1 MAKLR
6 KYGTIPLYV
15 VEDHN
20 EVVPFIHRAIGG
32 RYLPM
37 SDIIFVHF
45 DSHPDL
51 LIPAELKAD
60 DIFNKDILY
69 ESQSIENWIL
79 PMVYAG
85 HISNVIWFKPPW
97 CEQIRDK
104 TIQFDVGKCSSTGYL
119 RTSCKESYFVSE
131 TLYRPAENLLNR
143 KSLTL
148 TVITVQPTNWSEKQ
162 SINTCQQNGVGNGQ
176 KERNMCHSDEKTKS
190 EVKEDLHKNT
200 DVLSQGESCKLDT
213 GSKRVYDTDTLHS
226 DVCHESICPKKK
238 QRLSPSENSD
248 SSPCNL
254 SQESLSHE
262 LILKLENLFE
272 NFKDRHIVLDIDLDF
287 FSTKNPFQELYSP
300 RQFQLLQDL
309 YVYSK
314 PTDDSDEAIT
324 KCVEER
330 EAQLSEL
337 KQILQSMGDNPGVIP
352 KHDRSELIL
361 TLVEDLRQHFGE
373 DGVDFGLLHDAGC
386 TCDDTE
392 LPHHVSSQ
400 EQITLLVDS
409 VQELLCHMHKPT
421 IITMAR
427 SSNDDYCPPDQVDYI
442 QDQTLEILQD
452 LYLKLNLTASY

>member
-1 MAKLR
+1 
-6 KYGTIPLYV
+6 
-15 VEDHN
+15 
-20 EVVPFIHRAIGG
+20 
-32 RYLPM
+32 M

-85 HISNVIWFKPPW
+85 HISNVVWFKPPW
-97 CEQIRDK
+97 CDQITDK
-104 TIQFDVGKCSSTGYL
+104 TIQFDVGKCSSSGYL

-131 TLYRPAENLLNR
+131 TLYRPVGKLLNR
-143 KSLTL
+143 KTLTL
-148 TVITVQPTNWSEKQ
+148 TVVTVQPTNWPGKHP
-162 SINTCQQNGVGNGQ
+162 ITKNHQNGAHIIKQ
-176 KERNMCHSDEKTKS
+176 KEVNMCQPGDNS
-190 EVKEDLHKNT
+190 ESIVEGNCHKNK
-200 DVLSQGESCKLDT
+200 DLSSLGKACKQDT
-213 GSKRVYDTDTLHS
+213 GSKRVNDGNTLTTDKCQVAH
-226 DVCHESICPKKK
+226 DGVCLTKK
-238 QRLSPSENSD
+238 QRLDTSQQG
-248 SSPCNL
+248 
-254 SQESLSHE
+254 SQESLSP
-262 LILKLENLFE
+262 ISDRFISKLENLFE
-272 NFKDRHIVLDIDLDF
+272 DLKDHHIVLDIDLDF
-287 FSTKNPFQELYSP
+287 FSTKNPFQEMYTP

-324 KCVEER
+324 RCVEER
-330 EAQLSEL
+330 EAQLSQL
-337 KQILQSMGDNPGVIP
+337 KQILLSMGETPGTIP
-352 KHDRSELIL
+352 KHERSELIL
-361 TLVEDLRQHFGE
+361 TLVEDLKQSFGE

-392 LPHHVSSQ
+392 LPHHVSSK
-400 EQITLLVDS
+400 EEITLLADS

-427 SSNDDYCPPDQVDYI
+427 SSNDDYCPPDQVDSI